1 MERGQENTEI
11 GKSVIVIKE
20 IWERSDSLIIIRGI
34 NPGQKLKCNGELWV
48 FLFFNKINR
57 RILHALDN
65 DLKTKRL
72 MWMV

>member
-20 IWERSDSLIIIRGI
+20 IWDRSDSLIIIRGI

-48 FLFFNKINR
+48 FFFFNKINR
-57 RILHALDN
+57 IILHALDN

-72 MWMV
+72 MV